1 MRALPFL
8 LIGLLVMSAPAYA
21 LNLSEVF
28 RPLEDFFEKLNRLVY
43 GSVQDEITVY
53 ALDNYEVYEGVYVDK
68 LLYELLTVGNI
79 STASYDASDFD
90 RQLLEEDLADGR
102 FGIIIQFNKLPSVD
116 TIYQIA
122 EALGGEVFHID
133 RGINAVAIRLVDQPR
148 LKAWIAQNASE
159 LHVAAVYIDPPVS
172 TPEKPPRKFGSFDVG
187 RPVAEPKP
195 DEQPERPIDNATRTN
210 NTIDRPEFR
219 PWVGNPHPIVEK
231 KRPQVKNETPV
242 REVEIGREQVERSAW
257 TATLTKANEVW
268 EENVTGRSVVIAI
281 LDTGIDESHPMLAN
295 ATIGCKSFVEGEDCH
310 DYHGH
315 GTHVAG
321 IAAGRPVLAE
331 KDGRQVWVSGI
342 APNARILNIKVLGK
356 NGGGSM
362 SGVIAGLDYV
372 AEWKSKHPDTPVV
385 VSMSLGTPFGNP
397 HDPVSQKV
405 NWLADQ
411 GIPVVVAAGNEF
423 VVIDSPG
430 LAESAITVAAV
441 NEEGKVASFSGKG
454 PGTNY
459 KDIKPDIAAPGV
471 KVPSARANTKQ
482 LVEMSGTSMATP
494 AVAGT
499 IALVLERNP
508 DLADKPGRVKE
519 LLEATAES
527 TGEPEI
533 WVGAGI
539 VDAYAAVEKLPKR
552 QQFGIMA
559 KIKGLFGS

>member
-28 RPLEDFFEKLNRLVY
+28 RPLEDIFAKLNRLIY
-43 GSVQDEITVY
+43 GSLQDEITLY
-53 ALDNYEVYEGVYVDK
+53 AKEYHEVYEGVYVDK
-68 LLYELLTVGNI
+68 LLYELLTAGSI
-79 STASYDASDFD
+79 SAASYEASDFD
-90 RQLLEEDLADGR
+90 RQLLEDDLADGR
-102 FGIIIQFNKLPSVD
+102 FGVIIQFNRLPSVEV
-116 TIYQIA
+116 IYQIA

-133 RGINAVAIRLVDQPR
+133 RGINAVAIRLVEQPR

-159 LHVAAVYIDPPVS
+159 LSVARVYLDTFTKV
-172 TPEKPPRKFGSFDVG
+172 PEKPNPENPPSK
-187 RPVAEPKP
+187 AEKP
-195 DEQPERPIDNATRTN
+195 ETPADNRTN
-210 NTIDRPEFR
+210 NTIDRPGYR
-219 PWVGNPHPIVEK
+219 PWVGNPYDIIEE
-231 KRPQVKNETPV
+231 KRPVVKNQTPV
-242 REVEIGREQVERSAW
+242 REVEIGREQAEN
-257 TATLTKANEVW
+257 TAYQASLTKANEVW
-268 EENVTGRSVVIAI
+268 EAGITGRSVVIAI
-281 LDTGIDESHPMLAN
+281 LDTGIDENHPMLVN

-331 KDGRQVWVSGI
+331 KDGRRVWVSGI

-372 AEWKSKHPDTPVV
+372 AQWKQKHPDTPVV

-397 HDPVSQKV
+397 SDPVVQKV
-405 NWLADQ
+405 NWLAGQ
-411 GIPVVVAAGNEF
+411 GISVVVAAGNEF

-430 LAESAITVAAV
+430 LAENAITVAAV

-459 KDIKPDIAAPGV
+459 KDVKPDIAAPGV

-494 AVAGT
+494 AVAGA

-519 LLEATAES
+519 LLEATAENN
-527 TGEPEI
+527 GEPEI

-552 QQFGIMA
+552 QSLGIMA
-559 KIKGLFGS
+559 KVKALFGGG